1 MKKKIYISL
10 SADNLHHGHINV
22 INKASSLGD
31 LTVGLLTDKA
41 VLSKKRLPNLNF
53 SQRKKIILNI
63 KGIKNVV
70 AQNEWDDT
78 INIKKLRPDIV
89 VHGDDWKYGVEK
101 DLRKKVI
108 ACLKKYGG
116 KLVEIPHEKNA
127 TSFNIHNENLMNNN
141 LLYSFT
147 PDMRRSSLKQLLNLK
162 SFLILWKHSPL
173 SALLI
178 EKLSIKI
185 RKKINFL
192 MDFGPVH

>member
-162 SFLILWKHSPL
+162 SFNFYGSTLTSKCFTN
-173 SALLI
+173 
-178 EKLSIKI
+178 
-185 RKKINFL
+185 RKVINKK
-192 MDFGPVH
+192 